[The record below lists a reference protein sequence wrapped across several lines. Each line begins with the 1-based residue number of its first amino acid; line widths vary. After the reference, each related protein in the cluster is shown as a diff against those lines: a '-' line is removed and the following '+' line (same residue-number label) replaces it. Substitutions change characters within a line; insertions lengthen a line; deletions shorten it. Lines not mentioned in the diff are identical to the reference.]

1 MLTLRVCRA
10 ACGCVRDAPQDYSVS
25 PDTSQRRWR
34 LQYKKDKF
42 EARWNEIHDV
52 SAFSVMCMA
61 ASLLFFGVR

>member
-1 MLTLRVCRA
+1 VLRA
-10 ACGCVRDAPQDYSVS
+10 AASDALQDYSVS

-42 EARWNEIHDV
+42 EAKWKEIHDY
-52 SAFSVMCMA
+52 SANSVMCIS